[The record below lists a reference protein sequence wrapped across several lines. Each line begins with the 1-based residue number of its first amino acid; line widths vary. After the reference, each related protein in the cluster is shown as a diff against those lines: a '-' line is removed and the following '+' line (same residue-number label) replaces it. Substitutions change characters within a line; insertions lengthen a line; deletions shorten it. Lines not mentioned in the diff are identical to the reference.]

1 MNHLS
6 GELVRRYA
14 RGDTAIPADQLWGL
28 ESHLEQCAECRR
40 VLAAAS
46 DMTHLLDIV
55 WTNIELVGPPPAKHK
70 RIATWA
76 APAAWPWLGM
86 TLVVTAMALV
96 FDMATGAPLMLLLA
110 PIAPVLGVAA
120 AWSKGMDPAYEIVS
134 ATPRAGLY
142 LVLRRTAAVLA
153 VVVPVFLLAWLVV
166 GASPG
171 LWLLPSLAFTVGTL
185 ALGGAI
191 GVSRAAW
198 ILGSAWAVFVVAP
211 GVVAPGLPLVLQ
223 PVSLPVWA
231 LVVVGCGAVLAFRA
245 DAYTRLG

>member
-14 RGDTAIPADQLWGL
+14 RGDTSIPADQLWGL
-28 ESHLEQCAECRR
+28 ESHLELCAECRR

-46 DMTHLLDIV
+46 DVTHLLDIV
-55 WTNIELVGPPPAKHK
+55 WTNIDVAGPPPAKHK

-76 APAAWPWLGM
+76 APAGWPWLGM
-86 TLVVTAMALV
+86 TLLVTAMALV
-96 FDMATGAPLMLLLA
+96 FDMATGVPLMLLSA

-142 LVLRRTAAVLA
+142 LVLRRTAAVLG
-153 VVVPVFLLAWLVV
+153 VVVPVLLLAGLVV
-166 GASPG
+166 DASPG
-171 LWLLPSLAFTVGTL
+171 LWLVPSLAFTVGTL

-191 GVSRAAW
+191 GVGRAAW
-198 ILGSAWAVFVVAP
+198 ALGGAWALFVVAP
-211 GVVAPGLPLVLQ
+211 GALASDLPLVLQ

-231 LVVVGCGAVLAFRA
+231 LVVVSCGAVVAFRS
-245 DAYTRLG
+245 DVYTRLG